1 MPETSPKRR
10 GKPRREAPENP
21 VRRCLATG
29 EVADKSELVRF
40 VVGPDAAV
48 APDVDGKL
56 PGRGM
61 WVSASRE
68 AVERAVAKR
77 LFSRAAKRA
86 MAAPADLADTVE
98 ALLARRCL
106 SYLGLAVRAGEAVA
120 GFEKVREELRKR
132 QAVVLLAASDAA
144 HDGRDKLARLAHGV
158 PVVGLFTR
166 AELSLAIGRENVVH
180 AALRR
185 GGLADRFVVEAARL
199 SGFRGSGTPTSTRG
213 AGSRTEREDVT

>member
-1 MPETSPKRR
+1 MSETSPKRR

-40 VVGPDAAV
+40 VVGPDATV
-48 APDVDGKL
+48 VPDVDGKL

-68 AVERAVAKR
+68 AVDKAVAKR
-77 LFSRAAKRA
+77 LFSRAAKQA
-86 MAAPADLADTVE
+86 TVAPADLAGTVE

-106 SYLGLAVRAGEAVA
+106 SYLGLAVRAGEAVT
-120 GFEKVREELRKR
+120 GFEKVREQLRKR
-132 QAVVLLAASDAA
+132 QVVILLAASDAA
-144 HDGRDKLARLAHGV
+144 DDGRDKLARLADGV
-158 PVVGLFTR
+158 TVVGLFTR

-199 SGFRGSGTPTSTRG
+199 SGFRGLEMPTSARG

>member
-1 MPETSPKRR
+1 MSETSPKRR
-10 GKPRREAPENP
+10 GKPRRAAPENP

-40 VVGPDAAV
+40 VVGPDGSV
-48 APDVDGKL
+48 VPDVDGKL

-61 WVSASRE
+61 WVSASRQ
-68 AVERAVAKR
+68 AVDRTVAKR

-86 MAAPADLADTVE
+86 VVASPDLADTVE
-98 ALLARRCL
+98 RLLTRRCL
-106 SYLGLAVRAGEAVA
+106 DYLGLAVRAGAVVA
-120 GFEKVREELRKR
+120 GFEKVRERLRKR
-132 QAVVLLAASDAA
+132 QAAVLLAASDSAV
-144 HDGRDKLARLAHGV
+144 DGRDKLSRLADGV
-158 PVVGLFTR
+158 TVFGLFSR

-199 SGFRGSGTPTSTRG
+199 RGFRNSGMPTSQTG

>member
-1 MPETSPKRR
+1 MSETSPKRR
-10 GKPRREAPENP
+10 GKPRREAPDNP

-40 VVGPDAAV
+40 VVDPDAAV

-68 AVERAVAKR
+68 AVDRAVAKR

-86 MAAPADLADTVE
+86 VVAPADLADTVE

-106 SYLGLAVRAGEAVA
+106 SYLGLAVRAGEAVT
-120 GFEKVREELRKR
+120 GFEKVRELLRKQ

-144 HDGRDKLARLAHGV
+144 DDGRDKLARLAGGL
-158 PVVGLFTR
+158 PVIGLFTR

-185 GGLADRFVVEAARL
+185 GGLADRFVAEAARL
-199 SGFRGSGTPTSTRG
+199 CGFRGFGTPTSARG

>member
-1 MPETSPKRR
+1 MSETSPKRR
-10 GKPRREAPENP
+10 GKPSREAPENP

-29 EVADKSELVRF
+29 EVADKSDLVRF
-40 VVGPDAAV
+40 VVGPDATV
-48 APDVDGKL
+48 VPDVDGKL

-68 AVERAVAKR
+68 VVDKAVAKR
-77 LFSRAAKRA
+77 LFSRAAKRTTT
-86 MAAPADLADTVE
+86 APADLADTVE

-106 SYLGLAVRAGEAVA
+106 SYLGLAVRAGEAVT
-120 GFEKVREELRKR
+120 GFEKVREQLRKR

-144 HDGRDKLARLAHGV
+144 DDGRDKLARLAEGV
-158 PVVGLFTR
+158 MVVGLFTR

-199 SGFRGSGTPTSTRG
+199 SGFRGLEMPASAHG